1 MIRLPGETFEDYSE
15 EMTKE
20 EEQEL
25 FDTAVKEMTKAGLEW
40 VMSDEPYEGQE
51 EDEADTAYC
60 DKLYDEGRWEE
71 LVNHINQRNFELAQK
86 KGQI

>member
-1 MIRLPGETFEDYSE
+1 MIRLSGETIEDYSE

-20 EEQEL
+20 EEQDL
-25 FDTAVKEMTKAGLEW
+25 FNTAVKEMTKAGLEW

-51 EDEADTAYC
+51 EDEAEVAYC

-71 LVNHINQRNFELAQK
+71 LVNHLNQRNFELAQK
-86 KGQI
+86 KGQV

>member
-1 MIRLPGETFEDYSE
+1 MIRLSGETIEDYSE

-20 EEQEL
+20 EEQDL

-60 DKLYDEGRWEE
+60 DKLYDKADGKN
-71 LVNHINQRNFELAQK
+71 L
-86 KGQI
+86 

>member
-1 MIRLPGETFEDYSE
+1 MIRLSGETIEDYSE

-20 EEQEL
+20 EEQDL

-60 DKLYDEGRWEE
+60 DKLYDKGRWEE

-86 KGQI
+86 KGRV